1 MTLYLL
7 KRFSIAVAIILA
19 MVTLMFIQVKL
30 TGGIRLL
37 DEYATQAQYDAWVE
51 KFGLDRPAI
60 VQYGRWIANAAKGDF
75 GVSRLGVSAFDE
87 AVSKIPGTLKLVFG
101 GFVASI
107 IFTALTMAFAVS
119 RRCPKL
125 DYAGR
130 ILSRIG
136 PAFPVFL
143 VGVILFQIFGRQIF
157 TNLPAEIGRYILPSA
172 TLGIFMAYGMV
183 RLLGTAAN
191 DVTNAR
197 SEGASTGDVSSI
209 SIGFWTK
216 AIKAALLNLLGSSR
230 GFLFAVL
237 TAVIV
242 TEVIFHVPG
251 LVRLAGATRQHDLP
265 VHHTAIFCLTV
276 AYAATLFAL
285 DIVRAFVD
293 TRVRTT
299 ASTSESAQFGAAV
312 VGGLGPRAS
321 HTAKSWPVFGRWP
334 MIPSA
339 ILVVVVFLAI
349 FGPFIAPH
357 DLVLQPNE
365 LAGAPPAWLGGDS
378 WSNVLGVDP
387 YGRDML
393 RLISYGARYSLTVA
407 AGVLGI
413 SATAGFIAVYVSS
426 RFGGLADSALTWLIG
441 FTSAFPI
448 LIVGYLSS
456 ILVFHFP
463 SFISGPI
470 DVNIVL
476 LVIMALLSMM
486 VWSKFV
492 ERLRSEIL
500 RSRLELQL
508 SDLAASGTNKRQML
522 SAIIHHIRPR
532 LPKIILVTAALNVG
546 TVILM
551 ESAFS
556 FLGMTISINS
566 NQFEYGGWGWLARHG
581 PWLWW
586 MALFPGI
593 AIVLTVLSFNFIGEW
608 LRERLDPQPSHRED
622 DVADA
627 AA

>member
-1 MTLYLL
+1 MN
-7 KRFSIAVAIILA
+7 
-19 MVTLMFIQVKL
+19 
-30 TGGIRLL
+30 
-37 DEYATQAQYDAWVE
+37 E
-51 KFGLDRPAI
+51 FGLDRPAI

-107 IFTALTMAFAVS
+107 IFTALTMAAAVS
-119 RRCPKL
+119 RHGPKL

-143 VGVILFQIFGRQIF
+143 VGVILFQIFVIQDAWIF
-157 TNLPAEIGRYILPSA
+157 TNLPAVIERYILPSA

-183 RLLGTAAN
+183 RSLWTVAN
-191 DVTNAR
+191 GATNAR
-197 SEGASTGDVSSI
+197 SDGASTADVSSK
-209 SIGFWTK
+209 SIGLWTK
-216 AIKAALLNLLGSSR
+216 AIKTALLNLLSSSR
-230 GFLFAVL
+230 SYLYALL

-251 LVRLAGATRQHDLP
+251 LARLAEATRSHNLP
-265 VHHTAIFCLTV
+265 EHHSAIFCLTI

-293 TRVRTT
+293 PGVRRT
-299 ASTSESAQFGAAV
+299 ASTSDPTESGGAV
-312 VGGLGPRAS
+312 VGGLGPHAS

-357 DLVLQPNE
+357 ELMLQPNE

-393 RLISYGARYSLTVA
+393 SLISYGARYSLTVA

-413 SATAGFIAVYVSS
+413 GAIAGLIAVFIAS
-426 RFGGLADSALTWLIG
+426 RFGGLADCALTWLIG

-448 LIVGYLSS
+448 LIVGYLSG
-456 ILVFHFP
+456 ILVFRFP

-492 ERLRSEIL
+492 KRLRSEIL

-508 SDLAASGTNKRQML
+508 SDLGASGTNKRQML

-566 NQFEYGGWGWLARHG
+566 DSNQFEYWGWGWLTRNGA
-581 PWLWW
+581 WLWW

-608 LRERLDPQPSHRED
+608 LRERYDSQPNLGQN
-622 DVADA
+622 DVAEA
-627 AA
+627 LGEQEGAIGS